1 MFESRPGFPVTAN
14 VYVPRGHD
22 GERLPVIVNP
32 HGHWAH
38 KKSEPVVQ
46 MRAISQ
52 ALHGYLAI
60 VVDSPGYSF
69 EANTPIE
76 RRSAGPH
83 DDFKL
88 LLASA
93 NATGFYVWDLI
104 RLLDY
109 LETRPDAD
117 LTKVGITG
125 TSGGGLATVYAFAAE
140 PRFTCAVPVC
150 YPTSLEVN
158 PNNGC
163 LCNHVAATL
172 QIGDRSDIL
181 AIRAPAPVWLIGA
194 TDDAEFPPEGTKR
207 TAEKMAPIWVL
218 LGAGGNVGF
227 TLVQSGHDYNRPMR
241 EAAMGFFDRHLRATG
256 DGSPVAEPKIN
267 PEPADSMDLWC
278 LPADAK
284 GRTMRELAAERLL
297 AAPGASLEEWVAL
310 NGGVPDAPPLRWQ
323 STPVGPA
330 RPGRSIVTFDSEKGL
345 TIPGI
350 LDAPSGPARA
360 ALVLVSDGG
369 KLASGEVVLADALV
383 KAGIACL
390 RIDAR
395 GTGELGPLDLRFMA
409 YLGTGVPFAMG
420 IDALRAAQGLLANYP
435 KVGVLGR
442 GPAGSQAALAAA
454 LLDPKIGFVG
464 SFAGPRD
471 WIDAFDPKFPDAA
484 IQPRADLAPSL
495 AEMRAWVAR
504 PSMFTFGTEAVPDV
518 LPELDRWLA
527 DK

>member
-1 MFESRPGFPVTAN
+1 MIAEEQGVASLVSVPGPVAEDRVLGSRGAPQQRAFLEAKVKAAAARPAPASREALETLANRRAEGIIAFARPRPPPPRTPLSARIVGVLERPGYKIEKLVFESRPGFPVTAN

-69 EANTPIE
+69 EAGTPIE

-194 TDDAEFPPEGTKR
+194 TDDAEFPGGDQAHRREDGSD
-207 TAEKMAPIWVL
+207 
-218 LGAGGNVGF
+218 LGAAGRRRKCGIHPRPVG
-227 TLVQSGHDYNRPMR
+227 TRLQ
-241 EAAMGFFDRHLRATG
+241 
-256 DGSPVAEPKIN
+256 
-267 PEPADSMDLWC
+267 
-278 LPADAK
+278 PADA
-284 GRTMRELAAERLL
+284 R
-297 AAPGASLEEWVAL
+297 
-310 NGGVPDAPPLRWQ
+310 GGD
-323 STPVGPA
+323 
-330 RPGRSIVTFDSEKGL
+330 
-345 TIPGI
+345 
-350 LDAPSGPARA
+350 
-360 ALVLVSDGG
+360 
-369 KLASGEVVLADALV
+369 
-383 KAGIACL
+383 
-390 RIDAR
+390 
-395 GTGELGPLDLRFMA
+395 
-409 YLGTGVPFAMG
+409 
-420 IDALRAAQGLLANYP
+420 GLLRPPSARHRRRLSRRRAQDY
-435 KVGVLGR
+435 
-442 GPAGSQAALAAA
+442 
-454 LLDPKIGFVG
+454 
-464 SFAGPRD
+464 
-471 WIDAFDPKFPDAA
+471 
-484 IQPRADLAPSL
+484 PRA
-495 AEMRAWVAR
+495 
-504 PSMFTFGTEAVPDV
+504 G
-518 LPELDRWLA
+518 
-527 DK
+527 